1 MSAVVGYELT
11 VLGCL
16 IERGSMCIGN
26 DIVEFAVDNKNGA
39 MISLNYGKI
48 IKRVSDKE
56 FWNQI
61 F

>member
-11 VLGCL
+11 VLGCM
-16 IERGSMCIGN
+16 IESGSMLIGN

-39 MISLNYGKI
+39 MISLDNGKI
-48 IKRVSDKE
+48 IERVSDKE
-56 FWNQI
+56 IGNQV